1 MNKKQLNFRS
11 CSGNLEQIPTITEQI
26 VNSKDYVYLGV
37 DNDLPSVYFNAYNE
51 CSILQSVI
59 NATVDYISGSGID
72 IEDKVINR
80 QKEKLTELIEK
91 ITLDYIIYG
100 AFSIQVIKNKLDKI
114 AELNYIDVR
123 NVRLNEKGDYVY
135 YNKGWGKYARN
146 ITKYHRY
153 ADNQANSILYVKN
166 PKSKGVYGLP
176 LWSSALRD
184 IYTLIEASKNNFS
197 NMVNG
202 FSPNVLISF
211 NNGVP
216 TEDIQDEI
224 EDLIKDKYTSSSGSK
239 IMITWSDSKETAP
252 EINSFSTEDYTARY
266 EQVINSSRNA
276 ILSAFR
282 VSGQLVGVLPEQTG
296 FNSVEYENSFKVFQK
311 TVINPIQK
319 QIEKAFARLDINFKL
334 NEFNIDWDNQ
344 EQEVIE

>member
-1 MNKKQLNFRS
+1 MKSQLNFRN
-11 CSGNLEQIPTITEQI
+11 CSGDLQQIPTITEQL
-26 VNSKDYVYLGV
+26 VNSKDYVYLGI

-72 IEDKVINR
+72 IEDKTINR
-80 QKEKLTELIEK
+80 QGEKLTELIEK

-100 AFSIQVIKNKLDKI
+100 AFSIQVIKNKLNKI

-135 YNKGWGKYARN
+135 YNKGWGKYVRN

-153 ADNQANSILYVKN
+153 TENQANSILYVKN

-184 IYTLIEASKNNFS
+184 IYTLIEASKNNYS

-224 EDLIKDKYTSSSGSK
+224 EDLIKDKYTSANGNK

-296 FNSVEYENSFKVFQK
+296 FNSVEYEGAFKVFQK
-311 TVINPIQK
+311 TVIKPIQR
-319 QIEKAFARLDINFKL
+319 QIEKAFERLDINFKL

-344 EQEVIE
+344 SEEEIE